1 LTAWLNLG
9 ILTSNR
15 QCAKDG
21 VQKMITITPL
31 AARKIQQTLN
41 RRGHGV
47 GVRIGVKTTGCS
59 GLAYVL
65 EYVDS
70 PAPEDQCV
78 ECLDCKVFI
87 DPKSCAYVQGTEIDF
102 VRNGL
107 NEGFEFRNPNERDRC
122 GCGESFR
129 V

>member
-1 LTAWLNLG
+1 
-9 ILTSNR
+9 
-15 QCAKDG
+15 
-21 VQKMITITPL
+21 MITVTDI
-31 AARKIQQTLN
+31 ASRKIQQLLE
-41 RRGHGV
+41 RRGGV
-47 GVRIGVKTTGCS
+47 GIRLGIKTTGCS

-65 EYVDS
+65 EYVDKYEAEPGVTNFAQPNFAILVDAKS
-70 PAPEDQCV
+70 LAYLQGV
-78 ECLDCKVFI
+78 II
-87 DPKSCAYVQGTEIDF
+87 DY

>member
-1 LTAWLNLG
+1 
-9 ILTSNR
+9 
-15 QCAKDG
+15 
-21 VQKMITITPL
+21 MITLTDR
-31 AARKIQQTLN
+31 AAKKVQQTLS
-41 RRGHGV
+41 RRGHGE

-65 EYVDS
+65 EYVDTPS
-70 PAPEDQCV
+70 AEDVCF
-78 ECLDCKVFI
+78 ECNGCKLFV
-87 DPKSCAYVQGTEIDF
+87 DPKSCPYVQGTEIDY

-107 NEGFEFRNPNERDRC
+107 NEGFEFNNPNERDRC

>member
-1 LTAWLNLG
+1 MIYVTPKAASKITTNL
-9 ILTSNR
+9 
-15 QCAKDG
+15 D
-21 VQKMITITPL
+21 
-31 AARKIQQTLN
+31 
-41 RRGHGV
+41 RRGQGV
-47 GVRIGVKTTGCS
+47 GIRIGVRTTGCS

-65 EYVDS
+65 EYVDTPMES
-70 PAPEDQCV
+70 DVLFESDGFKIAV
-78 ECLDCKVFI
+78 
-87 DPKSCAYVQGTEIDF
+87 DPRDLPIVDNLTVDY

>member
-1 LTAWLNLG
+1 
-9 ILTSNR
+9 
-15 QCAKDG
+15 
-21 VQKMITITPL
+21 MITLTDVAAIKIRQQL
-31 AARKIQQTLN
+31 AK
-41 RRGHGV
+41 RGKGL
-47 GVRIGVKTTGCS
+47 GLRIGVKTTGCS

-65 EYVDS
+65 EYVDNPS
-70 PAPEDQCV
+70 PEDHHI
-78 ECLDCKVFI
+78 DCNGCKLYV
-87 DPKSCAYVQGTEIDF
+87 DPKSCVYLQGLEIDF